1 MDNNTI
7 QKAPTP
13 EEMAIDLVEKTLGAK
28 ASPIALG
35 DGEEI
40 VASYDF
46 PTASDDEKTSEIY
59 LTTHR
64 FVHVEKRVDKHKR
77 TKKVNAFSID
87 QVDCIDTAV
96 CNSKSISFVL
106 VVLTAL
112 LAIASAIVGI
122 FVTSYA
128 YAGAGVFAVASLL
141 LGIIPREKKTF
152 MLLISSLSEH
162 SNTSEVITLG
172 AINFRDVKG
181 DELESGDVDVAD
193 HADISKLDQIISEI
207 GAKVVEIKERKK

>member
-13 EEMAIDLVEKTLGAK
+13 EEMAIDLVEKTLNTK
-28 ASPIALG
+28 ATPIALG

-46 PTASDDEKTSEIY
+46 PTASDDEKTNEIY

-64 FVHVEKRVDKHKR
+64 FVHVEKKVDKRKR
-77 TKKVNAFSID
+77 TKKVNAFSIN

-96 CNSKSISFVL
+96 YNEKNVSFAL

-112 LAIASAIVGI
+112 LAIAGIIVGYI
-122 FVTSYA
+122 VSWYA
-128 YAGAGVFAVASLL
+128 YIAGGVFAVASLL

-152 MLLISSLSEH
+152 LLLISSLREY